1 MAEKGGKATITI
13 RTIISSREGAGTT
26 EGIAATTEVA
36 TVMSMKKSKTIIN
49 DPKMTRP
56 TTERSTISSKT
67 TNPRI
72 TTEAGSA
79 TTSRARISSGK
90 AATTRT

>member
-1 MAEKGGKATITI
+1 MAEKEGKATITI
-13 RTIISSREGAGTT
+13 RTIISREGAGTI
-26 EGIAATTEVA
+26 EGIVATTEVA

-67 TNPRI
+67 TSLRI

-79 TTSRARISSGK
+79 TTSRVRTSNGK

>member
-13 RTIISSREGAGTT
+13 RTIISREGAGTT
-26 EGIAATTEVA
+26 EEIAATTEVA

-49 DPKMTRP
+49 DPKMTWP

-72 TTEAGSA
+72 TTEVGSA
-79 TTSRARISSGK
+79 TTSKARTSSDK
-90 AATTRT
+90 AATTHT